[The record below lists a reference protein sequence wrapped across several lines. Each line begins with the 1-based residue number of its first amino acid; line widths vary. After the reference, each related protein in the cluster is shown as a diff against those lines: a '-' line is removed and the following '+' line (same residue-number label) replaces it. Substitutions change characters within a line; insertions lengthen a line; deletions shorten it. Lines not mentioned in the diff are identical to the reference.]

1 MKDVTEILEMKL
13 GEFASRYRDELPRY
27 IVVGEDVT
35 FKNIVNVLSKSIDYG
50 DKGVEV
56 IVVVDRHQKPIGII
70 EDLELLEI
78 LSPHR
83 RWTLSILK
91 PPIRKKAKDIRDILN
106 IPIGR
111 IARMNH
117 PVLRHD
123 STIKDAID
131 LMDSLKTRYVIVTD
145 EKDRL
150 YAVLSS
156 RVILSKIF
164 EKLVRR

>member
-1 MKDVTEILEMKL
+1 MRL

-27 IVVGEDVT
+27 IVVDEDVT

-78 LSPHR
+78 LSSHR
-83 RWTLSILK
+83 RWALSILK
-91 PPIRKKAKDIRDILN
+91 PPIRKKAKDIRDLLN

-117 PVLRHD
+117 PILKHD

-131 LMDSLKTRYVIVTD
+131 LMDSLKTRYVIVID

-164 EKLVRR
+164 EKFVKR